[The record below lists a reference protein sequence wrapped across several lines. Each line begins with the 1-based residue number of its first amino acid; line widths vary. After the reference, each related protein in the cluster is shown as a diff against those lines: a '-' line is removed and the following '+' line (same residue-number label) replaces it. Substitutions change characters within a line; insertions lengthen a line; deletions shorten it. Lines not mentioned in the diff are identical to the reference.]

1 MRSEIVPLLFHLIIL
16 ENMKGNP
23 QLGHFSMRTDDP
35 FTWSRREE
43 IAL

>member
-1 MRSEIVPLLFHLIIL
+1 
-16 ENMKGNP
+16 MKGNP